1 MMRTFPSSTRRAPAV
16 LLLVACVAVA
26 VATWLIPASI
36 HVVGWEDGTP
46 SRVALVP
53 PMERLLALEGLAVLA
68 VLVLTRLSSTRF
80 DAVSRLSAP
89 LALLWL
95 WVVPYLPWL
104 SDQVPL
110 LLVLAGPARWIVVG
124 VALIGCAVAAV
135 SGPRAET
142 LQKLRLPGHRAVFV
156 ITLALLLAVG
166 GYAKY
171 HQGLGG
177 DEPHY
182 LVVAHSLIEDGDLRI
197 ENNHE
202 ARDYEPF
209 WSAALPPHFLQRGID
224 GVIYSIHA
232 PGLPVLLLPFYAVA
246 GH

>member
-1 MMRTFPSSTRRAPAV
+1 MMRTFLSSTHRAPAV
-16 LLLVACVAVA
+16 VLLVASVAVA
-26 VATWLIPASI
+26 VATWLIPASV
-36 HVVGWEDGTP
+36 HVVGWEAGTP
-46 SRVALVP
+46 SRLALVP
-53 PMERLLALEGLAVLA
+53 PMGRLLALAGVAVLA
-68 VLVLTRLSSTRF
+68 VLLLTRLSSARF
-80 DAVSRLSAP
+80 EAVSRVSAP

-95 WVVPYLPWL
+95 WAVPYLPWL

-124 VALIGCAVAAV
+124 VALIGCIVAAV

-142 LQKLRLPGHRAVFV
+142 LQNLRLPGHRAVFG

-182 LVVAHSLIEDGDLRI
+182 LVIAHSLIADGDLRI

-209 WSAALPPHFLQRGID
+209 WSATLPPHFL
-224 GVIYSIHA
+224 
-232 PGLPVLLLPFYAVA
+232 
-246 GH
+246 